1 MARATCFD
9 LSKLENLAERIYHGQ
24 VVFFVGAG
32 FSLDSEGL
40 TGARLLLRLLA
51 RFDALTSVLIETHAG
66 QRAAELATRLRE
78 VLRSTFYLG
87 RDPEPLTTAAHA
99 KLPVS
104 TTLMKA
110 CMQVRVSTGRSFQ
123 RAYFCSGYQNFM

>member
-1 MARATCFD
+1 MVKPRRTCFE

-51 RFDALTSVLIETHAG
+51 RFDALSSTLIG
-66 QRAAELATRLRE
+66 GAAPRRVPMGIPWSCITRTERPK
-78 VLRSTFYLG
+78 VVWIR
-87 RDPEPLTTAAHA
+87 
-99 KLPVS
+99 
-104 TTLMKA
+104 
-110 CMQVRVSTGRSFQ
+110 
-123 RAYFCSGYQNFM
+123 